1 METFFIAFRKY
12 VRETDY
18 LEKNMADQNQTVY
31 IQKEQGPGCLIRG
44 LYFLVVGMW
53 LGAIWMLV
61 AWFFN
66 VTIIGLPVGLA
77 MLNTLPQ
84 VMTLRPRRVQTTV
97 TTVNGQ
103 TVVHQGNV
111 KQHPFI
117 LRALYFLLVGLWL
130 SLVWLIVA
138 WVIAGF
144 TLGLGLPIAFWMFD
158 RVPAI
163 TTLARN

>member
-1 METFFIAFRKY
+1 MS
-12 VRETDY
+12 
-18 LEKNMADQNQTVY
+18 NQNATT
-31 IQKEQGPGCLIRG
+31 ISTERGPGCLIRG
-44 LYFLVVGMW
+44 LYFLLVGIW

-61 AWFFN
+61 AWFLN
-66 VTIIGLPVGLA
+66 VTIIGLPFGLA
-77 MLNTLPQ
+77 MLNSIPQ

-97 TTVNGQ
+97 TNINGQ
-103 TVVHQGNV
+103 TVIRQDNV
-111 KQHPFI
+111 RQRPFI
-117 LRALYFLLVGLWL
+117 IRALYFLLVGFWL
-130 SLVWLIVA
+130 SLVWLILA